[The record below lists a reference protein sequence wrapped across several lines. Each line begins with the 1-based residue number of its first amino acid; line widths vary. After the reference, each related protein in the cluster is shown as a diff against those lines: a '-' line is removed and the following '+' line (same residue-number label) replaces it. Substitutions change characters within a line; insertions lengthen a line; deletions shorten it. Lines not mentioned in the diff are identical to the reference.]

1 MAVAVPFIPY
11 IMAAVGAVYA
21 GDQSRK
27 SANYAADVA
36 KDNAL
41 SAAKQG
47 NAAEEQQRRIS
58 RMRLGEQRA
67 AAAQSGFDPSSGGF
81 AELQA
86 ESAAN
91 AELDALT
98 TRYSSTMQSMS
109 LENEARGLRA
119 NAKTANMQGYLNAA
133 GTLSGAYAKYGTGSV
148 MPSQGAGQI
157 SGGSGMKVP
166 ANFSWKG

>member
-1 MAVAVPFIPY
+1 MQAIP
-11 IMAAVGAVYA
+11 AALQAVGQIFA
-21 GDQSRK
+21 GDSERR
-27 SANYAADVA
+27 SLNYQADIAQQNAKIAAA
-36 KDNAL
+36 
-41 SAAKQG
+41 QG

-67 AAAQSGFDPSSGGF
+67 AAAQSGFDPSSGSF

-148 MPSQGAGQI
+148 MPSYNYNGDA
-157 SGGSGMKVP
+157 SGMKYSRSGTEIR
-166 ANFSWKG
+166 ARR

>member
-1 MAVAVPFIPY
+1 L
-11 IMAAVGAVYA
+11 
-21 GDQSRK
+21 R
-27 SANYAADVA
+27 
-36 KDNAL
+36 
-41 SAAKQG
+41 
-47 NAAEEQQRRIS
+47 QRRATQRRS
-58 RMRLGEQRA
+58 NSGESVACAWASSAR
-67 AAAQSGFDPSSGGF
+67 GGTVWIRPSSGSF

-133 GTLSGAYAKYGTGSV
+133 ERCRARMQSTARVGDASYNYNGDA
-148 MPSQGAGQI
+148 
-157 SGGSGMKVP
+157 SGMKYSRSGTEIR
-166 ANFSWKG
+166 ARR